1 VDENSHLKTKSAND
15 AISEIGEGFS
25 STTLFP
31 VPCVTPFGHV
41 YDMPGDEETRGA
53 IVEMINCI
61 CKKEI
66 AKSLKKIK
74 IVLVIPASTMSSM
87 LVVMEKDLKT
97 SLEVNNKFLGE

>member
-1 VDENSHLKTKSAND
+1 M
-15 AISEIGEGFS
+15 
-25 STTLFP
+25 
-31 VPCVTPFGHV
+31 PCVTPFGHV

-74 IVLVIPASTMSSM
+74 IELVIPASTMSSM
-87 LVVMEKDLKT
+87 GSYGKGLKDIF
-97 SLEVNNKFLGE
+97 EVKNKFLGE